1 MIQLGGIPV
10 MNTPIMQYIIDDNDV
25 KKKEEIAKKF
35 LDSLLEDPEYK
46 KQDMIRRMRDAR
58 AKYESNRARAV

>member
-1 MIQLGGIPV
+1 
-10 MNTPIMQYIIDDNDV
+10 MNTAIMQSIIDDNNV
-25 KKKEEIAKKF
+25 KKKEELAKKF

-58 AKYESNRARAV
+58 AKYESNRARAL